1 MITIL
6 GPTATGKTKLA
17 AHIAHQL
24 NGEVIS
30 ADSRQ
35 VYTEMN
41 IGTGKDYQDYI
52 VGTEKIPVHLIDIVE
67 PGAEYN
73 AYQYQKDFLKAYNNM
88 VERNKLPVLCG
99 GTGLY
104 IETVLKGYNFIEVPY
119 NKRLRKSFENKTD
132 EELVK
137 ILASLRSLHNT
148 TDTLDRKR
156 LVKAIE
162 IATRHKEH
170 PEMNNDFP
178 KIKTQIFGIHHDRK
192 TIRQRITKRL
202 KERLENGM
210 VEEVETLL
218 GKRGTVSNRV
228 THKVTP
234 EKLKSYGLEYKFIT
248 QYILGEINKDDMLQK
263 LNTAIHRFA
272 KRQMTWFRKMQ
283 RDGFE
288 INWIDG
294 ELPLKKKIE
303 RICAV
308 NLVKS

>member
-17 AHIAHQL
+17 AHLAHRL

-35 VYTEMN
+35 VYKKMN

-52 VGTEKIPVHLIDIVE
+52 VGTEKIPIHLIDIVE
-67 PGAEYN
+67 PGSEYN

-162 IATRHKEH
+162 IATWEVEH
-170 PEMNNDFP
+170 PEMINDFP
-178 KIKTQIFGIHHDRK
+178 KIKTQIFGIHYDRK

-218 GKRGTVSNRV
+218 KKGIS
-228 THKVTP
+228 P
-234 EKLKSYGLEYKFIT
+234 EKFKSYGLEYKFIT

-283 RDGFE
+283 RDGCK

-294 ELPLKKKIE
+294 ELTLEKKIGRVLE
-303 RICAV
+303 
-308 NLVKS
+308 NLKRN